1 MNRLIYRA
9 LSSRFGAHLELQILM
24 RQTAKA
30 FGVGA
35 PKAARCST
43 PELLKA
49 YAQFTSEEAVRALEH
64 GDDLEALHQKLYQ
77 MACGLGKHLRRWL
90 RPKDEKDCL
99 AVIILLYRNIGIQME
114 EEAPGTICVRKCY
127 FSAFY
132 TPEVCAVISAIDQGI
147 FAGVYQGGKLSFRER
162 ITEGH
167 DVCRADFR

>member
-1 MNRLIYRA
+1 MNRLIYHA
-9 LSSRFGAHLELQILM
+9 LSSRPGARLELQILL

-30 FGVGA
+30 FGVEPPKGA
-35 PKAARCST
+35 GRSA

-49 YAQFTSEEAVRALEH
+49 YAQFTSEKAVQAIQN

-77 MACGLGKHLRRWL
+77 MACALGSRLRRWL
-90 RPKDEKDCL
+90 RPEDEEDCL
-99 AVIILLYRNIGIQME
+99 AVIILLYRNIGIQIDK
-114 EEAPGTICVRKCY
+114 EAPGTFCVRKCY

-132 TPEVCAVISAIDQGI
+132 APEVCAVISAIDQGI
-147 FAGVYQGGKLSFRER
+147 FAGVYQGGTLAFRER